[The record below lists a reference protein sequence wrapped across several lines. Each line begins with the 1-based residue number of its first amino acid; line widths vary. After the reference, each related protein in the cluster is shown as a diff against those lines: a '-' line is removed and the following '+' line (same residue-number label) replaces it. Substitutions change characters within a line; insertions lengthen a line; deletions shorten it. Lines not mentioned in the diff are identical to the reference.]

1 VVGSR
6 FLSPQTFLQFG
17 HYFVKTPT
25 ICFIYFLVLKCNIL
39 VSRFG
44 VYDIINWFRDADCWW
59 ISHES
64 STEIYMGPEL
74 AQEGQTVLPRL
85 ACMALTICIIL
96 SLNLHTLLIC
106 YSILPLQLPLNT

>member
-17 HYFVKTPT
+17 HYFVKTHT
-25 ICFIYFLVLKCNIL
+25 VCFIYFLVLKCNIL

-64 STEIYMGPEL
+64 STEIYIYGSRISAGRSNSTP
-74 AQEGQTVLPRL
+74 
-85 ACMALTICIIL
+85 
-96 SLNLHTLLIC
+96 SLGLHGIDNM
-106 YSILPLQLPLNT
+106 YNTFT